1 MPYALER
8 WGSGA
13 IVVNT
18 QSGKHHSLTPI
29 PLANAKAQLR
39 LLRGV
44 EHGMVPRRKTKE

>member
-1 MPYALER
+1 MPYGLEH
-8 WGSGA
+8 WGKDKA

-44 EHGMVPRRKTKE
+44 EHGMKPRKEKS